1 VGVLIALATS
11 RTYLS
16 PYDAWVQG
24 VGLSAVALLFGVVLL
39 GAITAEPESLVHRAL
54 TVRPLISLGRY
65 SYALYLVHWPVAT
78 ILAQH
83 FHAADTVPTFFGSS
97 LPASVSF
104 ALTAGAISFALAWA
118 SYHVWEKHFLKLK
131 AHFPYDQT
139 APAEAPL
146 VTAVSG
152 GVP

>member
-1 VGVLIALATS
+1 
-11 RTYLS
+11 
-16 PYDAWVQG
+16 
-24 VGLSAVALLFGVVLL
+24 
-39 GAITAEPESLVHRAL
+39 
-54 TVRPLISLGRY
+54 VRPLLSLGRY
-65 SYALYLVHWPVAT
+65 SYALYLVHLPVAT
-78 ILAQH
+78 ILTQH
-83 FHAADTVPTFFGSS
+83 FHAAEAVPTLFGSS
-97 LPASVSF
+97 LPASVTFS
-104 ALTAGAISFALAWA
+104 LMAGGISFALAWA